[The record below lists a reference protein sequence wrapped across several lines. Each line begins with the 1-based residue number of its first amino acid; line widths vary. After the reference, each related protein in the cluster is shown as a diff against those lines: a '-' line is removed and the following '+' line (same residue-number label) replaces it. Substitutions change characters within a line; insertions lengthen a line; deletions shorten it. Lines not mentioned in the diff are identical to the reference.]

1 MEFELDDYRSGKI
14 KKKRRNLSCVSQPG
28 NYCGNEYYDKKK
40 EDNSNSNSNNNT
52 DKTKTENNI
61 NKKSNEKPIYV
72 NSNNNY
78 LITKLKKE
86 NETLR
91 LKLSKYEINNNRFK
105 QNNDS
110 KIRQKRIDNTMAI
123 TKKIL
128 NNKQSITKSSS
139 NIANFGNN
147 TYTNNF
153 YHPKENKYKITN
165 NFSVSNNLNQMNDIN
180 FNIKNFHKNIYN
192 PNRMSTN
199 SFVVH
204 HKKQIKN
211 EIGKSLSVF
220 HSTSQNKQK
229 NNSRKIIYDKI
240 KTNYKK
246 IQNNLNNIDISNNVT
261 ENKAKEKKDEF
272 KTNNNVYNSRIHTL
286 NNNMYNNQKNV
297 FSWKKKID
305 KDKNNNFN
313 SVNSNLC
320 STDRKKTEANISN
333 SNDRNNI
340 FIPNEFNMTWSRFPK
355 KSIETSFELN
365 YINDKHNHDIVLSS
379 KNKKSNEN
387 RSNNKALS
395 KINSKSKDM
404 NERNEGSN
412 FKKHRKDITPQKI
425 TINRRMINNKIK
437 SKRPNFGSNNI
448 SMKNIINIQPKSNK
462 EENNIINISESN
474 KMVNSHSNLH
484 EGDIYVHKKRN
495 SAFGVET
502 KNNNSNVNN
511 DTTENKKNNYMNNKY
526 NVTINNI
533 NNCNYISLIQQPA
546 NKSEY
551 KIIKK
556 KIDKNINN

>member
-28 NYCGNEYYDKKK
+28 NYCNNEYYDKKK
-40 EDNSNSNSNNNT
+40 ADNSNNNT

-61 NKKSNEKPIYV
+61 NKKNNEKPIYV

-105 QNNDS
+105 QNNDN
-110 KIRQKRIDNTMAI
+110 KIRQRRIDNTMAI

-128 NNKQSITKSSS
+128 NNKHSITKSSS

-220 HSTSQNKQK
+220 RSTSQNKQK

-261 ENKAKEKKDEF
+261 ENKTKEKKDDYR
-272 KTNNNVYNSRIHTL
+272 TNNNVYNSRIHTL
-286 NNNMYNNQKNV
+286 NNNMNNNQKNV

-305 KDKNNNFN
+305 KDKNNNLN

-379 KNKKSNEN
+379 KNKKNNEN

-412 FKKHRKDITPQKI
+412 IKKHRKDITPQKI

-495 SAFGVET
+495 SAFGGIET

-511 DTTENKKNNYMNNKY
+511 DTTDNKKNNYMNNKY

-533 NNCNYISLIQQPA
+533 NNCNYISLIQQPV